1 MSISFWSL
9 AMKSF
14 SVSNAATLLKNP
26 QNWIYAIF
34 AGVLLAMASGAFAQ
48 SANVYS
54 ERGSQRASAV
64 TRAVVLQSR
73 AVHVEPQNTTRY
85 AGSAAGAAIGGGLG
99 AYLGRKSNGTAAALG
114 LVGAAIG
121 GLAGNQAADRFGGTL
136 AVEYIV
142 EVEGDQRRPAQRMAI
157 TQPEPGPALAAG
169 DLVYLIETAGTWRV
183 VKAHS
188 VHVAPAE
195 LLAPPAMSDWAR
207 ETAPRSSHIR
217 EVRFQGNDHL

>member
-1 MSISFWSL
+1 MSISFWSFV
-9 AMKSF
+9 MKSF
-14 SVSNAATLLKNP
+14 SLSNATALFKNP
-26 QNWIYAIF
+26 QNWIYMIF
-34 AGVLLAMASGAFAQ
+34 AGVLLAMATGALAQ
-48 SANVYS
+48 SGNVYS

-64 TRAVVLQSR
+64 TRAVVLQAR
-73 AVHVEPQNTTRY
+73 AVQVEPRDMTRY

-114 LVGAAIG
+114 IVGAAIG
-121 GLAGNQAADRFGGTL
+121 GLAGNQAADRFGGTF

-142 EVEGDQRRPAQRMAI
+142 EVEGDQRRPMQRMAI

-188 VHVAPAE
+188 VQVAPAE
-195 LLAPPAMSDWAR
+195 HPVPPAMSDRAR
-207 ETAPRSSHIR
+207 ESAPRSSHIR
-217 EVRFQGNDHL
+217 EVRYQGNVHL